1 MKVKRITK
9 GYYKITTDTNK
20 FQVSYE
26 DMQRLWILEVVV
38 DNSKYGMKDSLEHIA
53 NLPTLKDCK
62 QIINNLK

>member
-9 GYYKITTDTNK
+9 GYYKIITDTNK
-20 FQVSYE
+20 FEVSYE
-26 DMQRLWILEVVV
+26 DMQGLWILEVVV
-38 DNSKYGMKDSLEHIA
+38 DNSKYGMKDSLEHVG